1 MDHGILAPNAPAT
14 AVDHSMSGLFIA
26 HLAAVLLAALALW
39 SMRYELTGKAATRL
53 DWWYAPAFAVLA
65 AAVLLI
71 VSPGKR
77 VELWAAAI
85 AGGLLFGAAAGALL
99 KVNQDHG
106 RQLIRVPPSYDGAG
120 AAAVLLLL
128 ALVRFVSSSLMGR
141 QSSGFGVLA
150 GAATFLAAFIA
161 ARFIVVRLYK
171 APRSIH
177 VDMLRGRD
185 PRRTLV
191 H

>member
-1 MDHGILAPNAPAT
+1 M
-14 AVDHSMSGLFIA
+14 MSVLFIA

-39 SMRYELTGKAATRL
+39 SMRNEIGGKAATRL
-53 DWWYAPAFAVLA
+53 EWLLPAVFAVLA
-65 AAVLLI
+65 AVVLLV

-77 VELWAAAI
+77 PELWLAAI
-85 AGGLLFGAAAGALL
+85 VGGLAVGAGVGAIL

-106 RQLIRVPPSYDGAG
+106 RELIRVPPTWDGAG
-120 AAAVLLLL
+120 AAALLLLL

-141 QSSGFGVLA
+141 HSSGFGVLA
-150 GAATFLAAFIA
+150 AAATFLSAYLA
-161 ARFIVVRLYK
+161 ARYVVVRFYK

-177 VDMLRGRD
+177 LDMTRGHD
-185 PRRTLV
+185 PHRTLV

>member
-1 MDHGILAPNAPAT
+1 MT
-14 AVDHSMSGLFIA
+14 SLFIA

-39 SMRYELTGKAATRL
+39 SMRHELGGKAASRL
-53 DWWYAPAFAVLA
+53 DCSIPPLLAVLA
-65 AAVLLI
+65 AVVLLM

-77 VELWAAAI
+77 PELWVAAI
-85 AGGLLFGAAAGALL
+85 AGGLAAGAAAGALL
-99 KVNQDHG
+99 RVNQDHG
-106 RQLIRVPPSYDGAG
+106 HNLIRMAPAWDGVG
-120 AAAVLLLL
+120 AAAALLLL

-150 GAATFLAAFIA
+150 GGATFLATYIV
-161 ARFIVVRLYK
+161 ARFVIVRFYK

-177 VDMLRGRD
+177 IDMVRGQN

>member
-1 MDHGILAPNAPAT
+1 MTG
-14 AVDHSMSGLFIA
+14 VLFIA

-39 SMRYELTGKAATRL
+39 SMRYEFGGKAMTRL
-53 DWWYAPAFAVLA
+53 DWSVPPALAVLA
-65 AAVLLI
+65 ALVLLI

-77 VELWAAAI
+77 FELWAAAI
-85 AGGLLFGAAAGALL
+85 AGGLLAGAFAGMIL

-106 RQLIRVPPSYDGAG
+106 KKLIRVPPVWDGAG
-120 AAAVLLLL
+120 ATALLLLL
-128 ALVRFVSSSLMGR
+128 AIVRFVSSSLMGR

-150 GAATFLAAFIA
+150 GGATFLAAFIA
-161 ARFIVVRLYK
+161 ARFIVLRFYK

-177 VDMLRGRD
+177 IDMAHGQN

>member
-1 MDHGILAPNAPAT
+1 MT
-14 AVDHSMSGLFIA
+14 SLFIA

-39 SMRYELTGKAATRL
+39 SMRYEPGGKAATRL
-53 DWWYAPAFAVLA
+53 DCSIPPLLAVLA
-65 AAVLLI
+65 AVVLLV

-77 VELWAAAI
+77 PELWITAI
-85 AGGLLFGAAAGALL
+85 AGGLAAGAAAGALL
-99 KVNQDHG
+99 RVNQDHG
-106 RQLIRVPPSYDGAG
+106 HSLIRMAPAWDGM
-120 AAAVLLLL
+120 AAAAALLLL

-150 GAATFLAAFIA
+150 GGATFLAAYIA
-161 ARFIVVRLYK
+161 ARFIVVRFYK

-177 VDMLRGRD
+177 IDMVRGQN
-185 PRRTLV
+185 PRRTLI